1 MFKCL
6 QTHYKMQAVV
16 CLNISVSAFCAAQK
30 HYLTLFKIPK
40 ATVLFQHLGRLD
52 LNKQKTIGLCVS
64 PLGFHQCF
72 ATSALSQHWS
82 IHQNCY
88 WARIDADKRLN

>member
-6 QTHYKMQAVV
+6 QTHYKMQAVF
-16 CLNISVSAFCAAQK
+16 CLNISVSAAFCAAPK
-30 HYLTLFKIPK
+30 KLFNIVQDSQGYGFIP
-40 ATVLFQHLGRLD
+40 AVRQARS
-52 LNKQKTIGLCVS
+52 KQKKRSG
-64 PLGFHQCF
+64 GAFHQCF